1 MQISSERLKLLNYL
15 EAMINRTRAEKY
27 ESALPM
33 GCYVEEIV
41 DNGGILERVYKC
53 PDGKRHYIPESLLF
67 SSDVD

>member
-1 MQISSERLKLLNYL
+1 MNLN
-15 EAMINRTRAEKY
+15 RAEKY
-27 ESALPM
+27 QSKLPL

-67 SSDVD
+67 SSDID